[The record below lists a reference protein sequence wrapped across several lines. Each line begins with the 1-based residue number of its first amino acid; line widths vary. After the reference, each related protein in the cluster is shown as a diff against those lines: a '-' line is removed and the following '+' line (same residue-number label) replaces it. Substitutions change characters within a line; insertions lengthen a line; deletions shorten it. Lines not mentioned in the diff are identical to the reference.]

1 VSSTYAALAAP
12 GFLDEAAA
20 SEPKGGVTFTVSGY
34 GLQDVKPRVV
44 GIRERLMATSQLIN
58 LGSALTDGYNLQTTA
73 SKGEGR
79 GGTCS
84 GDSGGPILWGS
95 TDIIVALNSFG
106 LNANCAGVDFS
117 YRIDRQEV
125 LDWILSFD
133 TRGEVRVVEF

>member
-1 VSSTYAALAAP
+1 
-12 GFLDEAAA
+12 
-20 SEPKGGVTFTVSGY
+20 VTFTISGY
-34 GLQDVKPRVV
+34 GLQDVKPVVV
-44 GIRERLMATSQLIN
+44 GVRERLMATSQLIN
-58 LGSALTDGYNLQTTA
+58 LSSSLTDGFNLQTTA

-84 GDSGGPILWGS
+84 GDSGGPILWG
-95 TDIIVALNSFG
+95 TTEIIVAVNSFG

-133 TRGEVRVVEF
+133 TKNEVKVVEF